1 MLTHS
6 LRSPEER
13 ARGASSMIARRVC
26 LSAALS
32 APRPLRSALRACL
45 CLCLCLYPT
54 APHAEP
60 GPQRAAEPAAPAAP
74 AAPTLHPVGKWPEGV
89 VEAGGELWVAE
100 SGARQVSRYSLQ
112 GKRLERYRV
121 GRLPVDLLKR
131 PGQEVW
137 VSVVSDHVVKRLG
150 PRLKLARKVARMP
163 DYTEAIAADEEHLYG
178 LVWPGGSSSTSAL
191 FRRHLTTGAEHM
203 SADLGQNAFCLAL
216 SAGLA
221 WVGLDGG
228 VVAVDTRT
236 LAPFRRLTLSKSER
250 ALHMA
255 TTASRLYVVSL
266 NMSSQRA
273 SVSLLPREAL
283 RPPAAPPPSG
293 EGAGEVEERPLGDL
307 SVASAGLEE
316 GVAALAAWEDLV
328 VVSLRS
334 GALLALDPLTLHL
347 LHRWPAP
354 SVGGTGAQAIERAGG
369 RLWVT
374 AHAGAGGVLVEVP
387 LGDLAK

>member
-1 MLTHS
+1 MTDSLKSES
-6 LRSPEER
+6 LR
-13 ARGASSMIARRVC
+13 
-26 LSAALS
+26 AALS
-32 APRPLRSALRACL
+32 VTSAFCVILSLSFCPAALRA
-45 CLCLCLYPT
+45 
-54 APHAEP
+54 
-60 GPQRAAEPAAPAAP
+60 EPAPQSAQEPTPPAAP

-121 GRLPVDLLKR
+121 GRLPVELLKR

-137 VSVVSDHVVKRLG
+137 VSVVTDQVIKRLG
-150 PRLKLARKVARMP
+150 SHVKLARKVARMP
-163 DYTEAIAADEEHLYG
+163 HYTEAIAADEEHLYG
-178 LVWPGGSSSTSAL
+178 LLWPGGSSASSAL
-191 FRRHLTTGAEHM
+191 FRRHLATGAEHM
-203 SADLGQNAFCLAL
+203 SADLGRNAFCLAL

-236 LAPFRRLTLSKSER
+236 LAPFRRLTLSKEER

-255 TTASRLYVVSL
+255 ATASRLYVSSL
-266 NMSSQRA
+266 SSSSQRA

-283 RPPAAPPPSG
+283 RPAAAPPRSG

-307 SVASAGLEE
+307 SVASVGLEE
-316 GVAALAAWEDLV
+316 RVAALAAWDDLV
-328 VVSLRS
+328 AVSLAS

-347 LHRWPAP
+347 LHRWPAS
-354 SVGGTGAQAIERAGG
+354 SVGGAGAQAIERAGG
-369 RLWVT
+369 RLWLTV
-374 AHAGAGGVLVEVP
+374 HAKGGGVLVEVP
-387 LGDLAK
+387 LGVLAK